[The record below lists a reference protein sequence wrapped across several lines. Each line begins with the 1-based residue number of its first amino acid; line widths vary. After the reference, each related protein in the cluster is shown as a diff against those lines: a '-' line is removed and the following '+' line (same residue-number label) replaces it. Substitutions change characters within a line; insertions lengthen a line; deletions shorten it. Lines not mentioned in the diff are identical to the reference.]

1 LSEARHDDRPSGS
14 GERNRTGRGAE
25 PTFFDLP
32 PEAADPADAAVLVIP
47 VPYDGTASWIK
58 GTAGGPRAIREA
70 SRQVELWDI
79 ETAGEP
85 WRYGIAAQ
93 PPIEL
98 PDSPE
103 ALAERVAGRVAAALE
118 AGRLPVVL
126 GGEHSVSIG
135 AIRAAAAAYPR
146 LTVLQIDA
154 HADTRE
160 SYEGSTH
167 NHACV
172 MARAREL
179 CPIVQVG
186 IRSVGTE
193 EVPGLDPDRVFW
205 AHEIVRDR
213 GGAWID
219 EVVGLLTHDV
229 YVTIDV
235 DGFDPAYVPAT
246 GTPEPGGLDWHQV
259 NGLLSRVAQQRHV
272 VGFDIVEL
280 IPGHPPSAFLA
291 AKLLYRILA
300 EIFAAGEATG
310 S

>member
-1 LSEARHDDRPSGS
+1 VKGDR
-14 GERNRTGRGAE
+14 RGR
-25 PTFFDLP
+25 TFFDLP
-32 PEAADPADAAVLVIP
+32 PEAADRSDAAVILIP
-47 VPYDGTASWIK
+47 VAYDGTASWIK
-58 GTAGGPRAIREA
+58 GTAGGPEAIREA

-79 ETAGEP
+79 ETASEP
-85 WRYGIAAQ
+85 WRYGIAAERA
-93 PPIEL
+93 IEHVG
-98 PDSPE
+98 PPE
-103 ALAERVAGRVAAALE
+103 ALAGKVAERVRQGLAAGRV
-118 AGRLPVVL
+118 PVVL

-135 AIRAAAAAYPR
+135 AIRAAVEAFPR

-186 IRSVGTE
+186 IRSVDTE
-193 EVPGLDPDRVFW
+193 EVAALQEERVFW
-205 AHEIVRDR
+205 AHEIVGDLS
-213 GGAWID
+213 GAWID
-219 EVVGLLTHDV
+219 EVLALVTRDV

-235 DGFDPAYVPAT
+235 DGFDPSIVPST
-246 GTPEPGGLDWHQV
+246 GTPEPGGLDWYQV
-259 NGLLSRVAQQRHV
+259 NALLSRVARERHV

-300 EIFAAGEATG
+300 EIFAAGAATG